1 MSRAAVQQVSVPNA
15 EWRELV
21 ELSAQ
26 EGIPPENLLQKALR
40 KYLSEARRI
49 AEARRLLR
57 QSFGVWKSR
66 DDLGG
71 DSVDVVNKLRE
82 EWDERTARLGIE

>member
-1 MSRAAVQQVSVPNA
+1 MSKTAIQQVSVPDT
-15 EWRELV
+15 EWRELLK
-21 ELSAQ
+21 LSAQ
-26 EGIPPENLLQKALR
+26 EGIPPENLLQNALR
-40 KYLSEARRI
+40 RYLSEMRRI

-57 QSFGVWKSR
+57 QSFGVWNSR

-82 EWDERTARLGIE
+82 EWDERTKRLGID